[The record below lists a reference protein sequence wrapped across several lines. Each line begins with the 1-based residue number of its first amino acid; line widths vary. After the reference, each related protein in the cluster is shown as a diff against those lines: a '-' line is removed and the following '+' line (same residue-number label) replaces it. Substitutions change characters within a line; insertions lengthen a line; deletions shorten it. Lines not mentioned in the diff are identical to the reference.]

1 MNLPSRYLSNW
12 RAFGFLL
19 AVVLPFAQPAR
30 AQGSASVAPANL
42 NHLVDNAQIIV
53 RGNVVSAVLEPHPQ
67 FANLQTV
74 VVTFAVAK
82 TFKGQVPPTLTFRQ
96 FVWDIKDATGSGGY
110 HKSEELLL
118 FLNPTSVY
126 GLTSPVGM
134 EQGRFR
140 VLRDDR
146 GNRFAV
152 NGRGNIGLFADVAT
166 KSAARG
172 VTFSP
177 QARAMLSKSA
187 GQVSLGTLEETIQV
201 LVVARP

>member
-12 RAFGFLL
+12 RVFGFL
-19 AVVLPFAQPAR
+19 FALILLFADPACS
-30 AQGSASVAPANL
+30 QGNATVAPANL

-53 RGNVVSAVLEPHPQ
+53 RGNVLSAVLEPHPQ

-74 VVTFAVAK
+74 VVTFSVAK
-82 TFKGQVPPTLTFRQ
+82 IFKGQATPTLTFRQ
-96 FVWDIKDATGSGGY
+96 FVWNTKDAMGSGGY
-110 HKSEELLL
+110 RKSEELLL
-118 FLNPTSVY
+118 FLNPTSLY

-140 VLRDDR
+140 VLHDDR
-146 GNRFAV
+146 GYRFAV
-152 NGRGNIGLFADVAT
+152 NGRGNVGLFADVVT

-177 QARAMLSKSA
+177 QARAMLSKNG

-201 LVVARP
+201 LVATRP